1 MKKLIFLFILS
12 VVVVV
17 AKVKNWVYEPGNL
30 QNPVRMVVSRGS
42 SVVGISNQLE
52 NFGVI
57 DKPWLFRLAARY
69 YRLDTSLKAGEYEF
83 LPRVSMFQVIEK
95 MVRGDIVYHKITL
108 PEGLTTK
115 QMLEIIRAD
124 DDLRGEITLNPK
136 EGELL
141 PETYSFVYGDTKD
154 SIIKQAEDAMK
165 KALEETWN
173 TRSENLPVKSKK
185 ELLVLAS
192 IVEKETGIAQER
204 GLVASVFVNRLR
216 KGMRLQTDPTV
227 IYALTEGKAELD
239 RSLTRKDLDID
250 SPYNTYKYYGL
261 PPHPICNPGK
271 DALNATANPET
282 SDYLYFVA
290 SGDGG
295 HNFAKSLNEHNKNV
309 SIWKKKKKR

>member
-165 KALEETWN
+165 KASVYGVRRGIFRPFRFT
-173 TRSENLPVKSKK
+173 VQKK
-185 ELLVLAS
+185 EGGRHMGEKNDAFCTFM
-192 IVEKETGIAQER
+192 EKEDVFAVAVKV
-204 GLVASVFVNRLR
+204 GLN
-216 KGMRLQTDPTV
+216 
-227 IYALTEGKAELD
+227 
-239 RSLTRKDLDID
+239 RKDAVAEFDKMEKCIFG
-250 SPYNTYKYYGL
+250 SV
-261 PPHPICNPGK
+261 
-271 DALNATANPET
+271 
-282 SDYLYFVA
+282 SD
-290 SGDGG
+290 G
-295 HNFAKSLNEHNKNV
+295 
-309 SIWKKKKKR
+309 R